1 MAALFVTS
9 CGTGRGK
16 TYVSERMIRAW
27 RADGDAVRALKP
39 VISGYDPSDAATSD
53 TGLLLSAIGEKLSP
67 EAIDRMS
74 PWRYAAPLSPDM
86 AAALEDRTVPVDDII
101 SYCRSAIES
110 ATARGE
116 HLLIEGAGG
125 VMVPLD
131 ETRTMRDLMVAL
143 EIPVVLVVGSYL
155 GSLSHAMTAL
165 EALHVRQIVVD
176 CIVVNETADSNIPLT
191 ETRDTLA
198 RFVGDIPMETLSFNP
213 PAP

>member
-176 CIVVNETADSNIPLT
+176 RIVVNETADSNIPLT

>member
-1 MAALFVTS
+1 MAARFVTS

-131 ETRTMRDLMVAL
+131 ETRTMRDLMEAL

-176 CIVVNETADSNIPLT
+176 RIVVNETADSNIPLT

>member
-27 RADGDAVRALKP
+27 RANGDAVRALKP

-74 PWRYAAPLSPDM
+74 PWRYAPPLSPDM

-131 ETRTMRDLMVAL
+131 ETRTMRDLMEAL

-165 EALHVRQIVVD
+165 EALHVGQIVVD
-176 CIVVNETADSNIPLT
+176 RIVVNETADSNIPLT

>member
-1 MAALFVTS
+1 MTALFVTS

-67 EAIDRMS
+67 DSIDRML

-176 CIVVNETADSNIPLT
+176 RIVVNETADSNIPLT

>member
-27 RADGDAVRALKP
+27 RANGDAVRALKP

-74 PWRYAAPLSPDM
+74 PWRYAPPLSPDM
-86 AAALEDRTVPVDDII
+86 AAALEDQTVPVDDII

-110 ATARGE
+110 AAARGE

-131 ETRTMRDLMVAL
+131 ETRTMRDLMAAL
-143 EIPVVLVVGSYL
+143 DIPVVLVVGSYL

-165 EALHVRQIVVD
+165 EALHVRRIVVD
-176 CIVVNETADSNIPLT
+176 RIVVNETADSNIPLT